1 MSILGKRVSASWVF
15 AFAAAL
21 VGTAG
26 LLPVWTKARVNEVV
40 LVASDMTFRLASD
53 PSTPNPVITVPA
65 GETVRVVLKNRD
77 RGITHDF
84 AVPKLGAAT
93 EAIAGDEQDTVTFM
107 APSTPGN
114 YEYLCR
120 PHTVM
125 MKGTLRVTQ

>member
-1 MSILGKRVSASWVF
+1 MSILGKRVSARWVF

-21 VGTAG
+21 VGIAG

-40 LVASDMTFRLASD
+40 LVASDMTFRLESD

-84 AVPKLGAAT
+84 AVPTLGAAT
-93 EAIAGDEQDTVTFM
+93 EAIAGDEQDAVTFVV
-107 APSTPGN
+107 PSTPGN

-120 PHTVM
+120 PHTLM